1 MERRVSWDPFNCL
14 VCVVQDHGVAPAGPL
29 TGLRYVVKDLFDVAG
44 LPTGAG
50 NPDFGT
56 WRGPAREDAW
66 AIERLRGQGA
76 ELVAKAQLHELAYG
90 ITGVN
95 PHFGTPTNPRA
106 PGRLPGGSSSGSA
119 VAVAG
124 GLVPFALGTDTG
136 GSVREP
142 ASFCGIYG
150 FRPTI
155 GYVPSDGVVALAPS
169 FDTVGVLAASAVLLR
184 RVGEAL
190 LQPVT
195 PPIPRAFEQVTL
207 ASDALDRSSEEG
219 RKAVETAARGLRA
232 LGLRT
237 REERLG
243 LLDDAR
249 ETQRVLQGAEAW
261 AVHESWI
268 TSARPRLG
276 ADVAALLERASHL
289 GAAEL
294 GRASASRLAISL
306 RVERMLGEDGLLVM
320 PAAPGP
326 APALREVEMGESALE
341 IRKNLLGLT
350 NLASLVGLPVVV
362 IPAAPEGELP
372 VGVQLVGPKGSDADL
387 LELATR
393 LSVSR

>member
-14 VCVVQDHGVAPAGPL
+14 VCEVQDHGVASSGPL
-29 TGLRYVVKDLFDVAG
+29 TGLRYVAKDLFDVAG

-50 NPDFGT
+50 NPDFGS

-195 PPIPRAFEQVTL
+195 PPIPHAFEQVAL

-232 LGLRT
+232 LGLRS

-306 RVERMLGEDGLLVM
+306 RVERMLGRDELLVM

-326 APALREVEMGESALE
+326 APSLREVEMGESALE
-341 IRKNLLGLT
+341 IRRNLLGLT

-372 VGVQLVGPKGSDADL
+372 VGVQLIGPKGSDADL

-393 LSVSR
+393 LSASR